1 MKLKHFI
8 QWTILFSILTACG
21 FAQTTAKVVKITDGD
36 TYKLQVNGKIITAR
50 LANAD
55 APEKTQ
61 NFGMAAKDSVNN
73 LLLNKTVEIDSV
85 GTDQYNRQI
94 TFIKI
99 DNKRVDSI
107 LIVNGW
113 AWHYKQYNSEAMLE
127 NCQTKA
133 IANKKGLW
141 ACGVNGVCPPWV
153 FRHHK
158 TAYRLQHCNA
168 CKN

>member
-1 MKLKHFI
+1 M
-8 QWTILFSILTACG
+8 C
-21 FAQTTAKVVKITDGD
+21 QTTAKVVKITDGD

-61 NFGMAAKDSVNN
+61 NFGMAAKDSVSK
-73 LLLNKTVEIDSV
+73 LLLNKTVQIDSI
-85 GTDQYNRQI
+85 GTDEYKRQI

-99 DNKRVDSI
+99 DNKRVDSV
-107 LIVNGW
+107 LIINGW

-153 FRHHK
+153 FRHRK
-158 TAYRLQHCNA
+158 SIYRLQHCNG